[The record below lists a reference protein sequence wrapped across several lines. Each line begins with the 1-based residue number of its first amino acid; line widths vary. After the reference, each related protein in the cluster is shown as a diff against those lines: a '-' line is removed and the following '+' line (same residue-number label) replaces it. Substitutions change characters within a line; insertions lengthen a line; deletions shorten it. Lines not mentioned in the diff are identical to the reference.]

1 MRMRFI
7 NQSKLLNKLFLYEL
21 NEVSAMY
28 VNYCGSRI
36 NVEEAVLLY
45 SGDLLPS
52 LLMSV
57 IVYN

>member
-1 MRMRFI
+1 MRFI

-28 VNYCGSRI
+28 VNYCGSHI